1 MCSTIL
7 KLYEKVVLTFI
18 HVDGDIRPNAKQGGF
33 QKHVNCLMTA
43 FALRGSVQF
52 ARENSARVYASNMLE
67 YCNTWGLEVNLSTTN
82 IMVSRTRGRN
92 MDL

>member
-1 MCSTIL
+1 
-7 KLYEKVVLTFI
+7 
-18 HVDGDIRPNAKQGGF
+18 
-33 QKHVNCLMTA
+33 MTA

-52 ARENSARVYASNMLE
+52 ARENSARVYASHMLE
-67 YCNTWGLEVNLSTTN
+67 YMLEVNLSTTN

>member
-1 MCSTIL
+1 
-7 KLYEKVVLTFI
+7 
-18 HVDGDIRPNAKQGGF
+18 
-33 QKHVNCLMTA
+33 MTA

-52 ARENSARVYASNMLE
+52 ARENSAHVYASQMLE